1 MYIDVFCTYDIPR
14 IKTMYTES
22 VSNTYMINT
31 SDSYI
36 NIIFEKGEKS
46 FINWISLHKGYKKEF
61 ITGGKTKLSCLIYS
75 GFYSVSTCRSPIL
88 HGF

>member
-1 MYIDVFCTYDIPR
+1 MRFKRYIPMYIDVLVYIIPR
-14 IKTMYTES
+14 MKTIYTES

-46 FINWISLHKGYKKEF
+46 FIN
-61 ITGGKTKLSCLIYS
+61 
-75 GFYSVSTCRSPIL
+75 
-88 HGF
+88 